1 MSIFDIPRGVD
12 SALWMNK
19 YQKRVTNAPVTRPAI
34 APVLVARFQY
44 RAEVYMGRKD
54 AAHRPKNMAVPL
66 AMIFPGSIYP
76 KTTEINTANI
86 MPILVIMT
94 ELFPF
99 LPV

>member
-34 APVLVARFQY
+34 APALVALFQY
-44 RAEVYMGRKD
+44 RAEVYMGRKE
-54 AAHRPKNMAVPL
+54 AAHRPKNMAVPRAIML
-66 AMIFPGSIYP
+66 PGSMYP
-76 KTTEINTANI
+76 KITATNTAKL

-94 ELFPF
+94 ELLPF
-99 LPV
+99 L